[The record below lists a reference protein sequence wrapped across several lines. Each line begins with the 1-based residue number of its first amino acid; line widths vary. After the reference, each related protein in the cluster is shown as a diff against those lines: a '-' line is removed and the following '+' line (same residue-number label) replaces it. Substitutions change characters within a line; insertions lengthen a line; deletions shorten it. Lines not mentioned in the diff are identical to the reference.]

1 MASTIT
7 PTTLRVAIVEQ
18 ISLNGTDYGARTIA
32 SFSSI
37 SEVSKRIITT
47 NGTGSTTI
55 IRFQPSASAGQFI
68 NTDIRYLRITNL
80 DNANYATLRFIGSGS
95 TDYAFRLDPTGSH
108 IMSLT
113 QPSSSANAGVT
124 SYADIAGV
132 TLTDLST
139 ISAIANSASVD
150 LELFVASI

>member
-1 MASTIT
+1 MASTLT
-7 PTTLRVAIVEQ
+7 ATTLKVTIREQ
-18 ISLNGTDYGARTIA
+18 ITLNGTPYGAKTE
-32 SFSSI
+32 FSLNNI
-37 SEVSKRIITT
+37 SEVSRRLLTT

-108 IMSLT
+108 LLMST
-113 QPSSSANAGVT
+113 QTSGSSNVGVT
-124 SYADIAGV
+124 SYADISGV
-132 TLTDLST
+132 TLTDLRT
-139 ISAIANSASVD
+139 IRAYADTAAVD
-150 LELFVASI
+150 LELFVAGE